1 MKEMMIFNLGEG
13 QGVHEGNEDIQFF
26 NGGQKREDI
35 RQKWEIF
42 EILGISPAP
51 LLLLV

>member
-13 QGVHEGNEDIQFF
+13 QGVHEDEDIQFF

-42 EILGISPAP
+42 EILGISPTP